1 MTIANRLYLFH
12 SHSYAIDSRYA
23 SGLEQQ
29 QTQHNR
35 HQTIAVAVTVAVV
48 VPVVA
53 VVVVVKFSYAL
64 FTWLSSV

>member
-35 HQTIAVAVTVAVV
+35 HQTIAVAVAVV